1 MNVEKALYMKEFLE
15 LRNNLGTIHN
25 KIAPHSLFTN
35 MYNELMPRKEK
46 NKVKEVVEEIEEK
59 TIQILSNKEKGNL
72 PKDTGNLPKD
82 TGNLPKDTGNLPKK
96 TGNLP
101 KDTGNLPKKTGNLPK
116 DTGNLPK
123 DTGNLPKENK
133 DESGPTTDKLTLFDD
148 AKLNEADSSNENDG
162 SDQDG
167 GDQDASDQDASDQD
181 AKVSEIDL
189 DLLGGGHQ
197 VKKIV
202 INPNYVALDK

>member
-72 PKDTGNLPKD
+72 PKDTGNLPKED
-82 TGNLPKDTGNLPKK
+82 
-96 TGNLP
+96 
-101 KDTGNLPKKTGNLPK
+101 
-116 DTGNLPK
+116 
-123 DTGNLPKENK
+123 K
-133 DESGPTTDKLTLFDD
+133 DESEPTTDKLTLFDD
-148 AKLNEADSSNENDG
+148 AKLNEADSSDENDA

-167 GDQDASDQDASDQD
+167 GDQDASDQD